1 MIGDQVTL
9 TAQRTSGDE
18 DTSALKQHSYTI
30 TAIMQDA
37 ADLIADDGVASF
49 RSSQSAKYFF
59 YVTSDALDNEVY
71 SAIELSVRGAK
82 NLSCFS
88 EEYQDKVDAVKK
100 QIEKEIREKRE
111 QARYDEVVSEAA
123 ATLADARL
131 EADTQFADADAK
143 ITDARAELDDGKIRL
158 ADGWQQLQ
166 DGIRQ
171 LNEQKK
177 SAAEQFRQ
185 GYVKIS
191 DGYTQLAS
199 GEQQLTSGKAELKEH
214 QVQLN
219 QGAATL
225 QQQKT
230 AVMQELSN
238 AEIQLTQGQQQASDG
253 KEQIL
258 AQISQIQTQMG
269 DAWPQDSWKSYET
282 AVENGSTYNSEK
294 NTFQTDLKTR
304 IEVLNAALDTQILQ
318 LDPNAAD
325 YDMQKQVLEERKT
338 QLLQIPDGISTLETQ
353 YESLQTTLF
362 QLETQKAAIQTKK
375 QEAIQQFTDAET
387 ELNIQQQQLS
397 GAAAQLEQQE
407 QKLTSARQERGQVWQ
422 S

>member
-1 MIGDQVTL
+1 MFAGLSAGCRDLRASADDYYDRQNLYDIRIQSTLGLTNEDVKAVSQLKGVEKACGTYSETALVQAGDLQQKAEVTLLDMKGFNHPLLLEGTLPQSASEIAVSQNYCTDAGKKIGDQVTL

-37 ADLIADDGVASF
+37 ADLIADDGAASF

-100 QIEKEIREKRE
+100 QIEKEIKEKRE
-111 QARYDEVVSEAA
+111 QARYDEVVSDAA

-258 AQISQIQTQMG
+258 AQVSQIQTQMG

-294 NTFQTDLKTR
+294 TTFQ
-304 IEVLNAALDTQILQ
+304 I
-318 LDPNAAD
+318 
-325 YDMQKQVLEERKT
+325 
-338 QLLQIPDGISTLETQ
+338 
-353 YESLQTTLF
+353 
-362 QLETQKAAIQTKK
+362 
-375 QEAIQQFTDAET
+375 
-387 ELNIQQQQLS
+387 
-397 GAAAQLEQQE
+397 
-407 QKLTSARQERGQVWQ
+407 
-422 S
+422 